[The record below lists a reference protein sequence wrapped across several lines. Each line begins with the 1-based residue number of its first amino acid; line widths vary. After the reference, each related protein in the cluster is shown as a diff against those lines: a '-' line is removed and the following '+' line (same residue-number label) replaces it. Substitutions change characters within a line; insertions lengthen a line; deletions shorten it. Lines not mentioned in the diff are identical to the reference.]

1 MILRLF
7 CCCVQKQSSFHS
19 IGTGVSMKNGI
30 NSANKQLTL
39 RKKAQIQWN
48 PQCASKIITS
58 HTNLIP
64 RDSFSTGQQQVGVR
78 ALGM

>member
-19 IGTGVSMKNGI
+19 IGTGVSVQNGI

-39 RKKAQIQWN
+39 RKKAQI
-48 PQCASKIITS
+48 
-58 HTNLIP
+58 
-64 RDSFSTGQQQVGVR
+64 
-78 ALGM
+78 